1 MKIRRKR
8 EEVTFFVSSGR
19 NDTLS
24 VTMNLLTV
32 LVLLA
37 IFPLTSLPAQ
47 EPAETLFNR
56 GEEYLQSK
64 NYTEAIKQFE
74 KAVSLKPEW
83 AEAHFKLGMAHSS
96 VPPLDKDR
104 PAHIQ
109 AAIKAFEAAIRLRPN
124 WAEAHNE
131 LGLRIMSS
139 GSYDDAIDAFKQ
151 AIRYKP
157 EFAEAHKNLAIPYLY
172 TGRFKEGIEQLN
184 ESIRIKPDLASAHKL
199 LGSAYLA
206 MDKRD
211 EAMQVY
217 NVLKPLD
224 AEMANFLLAAI
235 QRPEK
240 FVFGVKQ
247 GKLISNPKPFYPD
260 AARINR
266 VSGQVTVHVVINEQ
280 GNVTSA
286 KAVSGPVELREAAEA
301 AALQARFTP
310 TLLSGQPVTV
320 NGSISYNFV
329 PR

>member
-1 MKIRRKR
+1 MII
-8 EEVTFFVSSGR
+8 S
-19 NDTLS
+19 L
-24 VTMNLLTV
+24 TMNPLTV

-37 IFPLTSLPAQ
+37 IFPFTSLPAQ
-47 EPAETLFNR
+47 ESAETLFNR

-64 NYTEAIKQFE
+64 NHAEAIKQFE
-74 KAVSLKPEW
+74 KAVSLKPDW
-83 AEAHFKLGMAHSS
+83 PEAHFKLGVAHAS

-104 PAHIQ
+104 PAHIE

-139 GSYDDAIDAFKQ
+139 GKYDEAIDAFKE

-157 EFAEAHKNLAIPYLY
+157 EFAEAHKNLAVPYLY
-172 TGRFKEGIEQLN
+172 TGRFKEGIEQLK
-184 ESIRIKPDLASAHKL
+184 ESIRIKPDFAAAHKL

-206 MDKRD
+206 IDKRA

-217 NVLKPLD
+217 EVLKPLD

-260 AARINR
+260 AARIKR
-266 VSGQVTVHVVINEQ
+266 ISGMVTVHLVIDEQ

-286 KAVSGPVELREAAEA
+286 KAVSGPLELRDAAEA
-301 AALQARFTP
+301 AALKARFTP

-320 NGSISYNFV
+320 NGSISYNFA
-329 PR
+329 PQ